1 MLQVLQ
7 HQSTGEIL
15 VEELP
20 VPSCPENG
28 ILVRVF
34 HSLISAGTERTS
46 VSKAQSSLLERA
58 LKQPQEVKKVLDSV
72 RKDGITSTFRK
83 VQNTLDSY
91 KPLGYSVSGIV
102 LESRCT
108 EFSPGDR
115 VACGGNKYAYH
126 AEVVAVPKNLAVPVP
141 EAVSSEEAAFT
152 TLGAI
157 AMQGVRQANVQL
169 GMRVAVMGL
178 GLLGQ
183 MTVQILKAS
192 GCAVAGLDVNEALFQ
207 TVQTLGADVVLPS
220 NTDAKKTLEAFSH
233 GLGVDA
239 VIITASTDSDEPVKL
254 AMEIVRK
261 RGTVVVVGAVGM
273 NIPRSP
279 FYEKEVNFTISCS
292 YGAGRYDPVYEEQGV
307 DYPAGYVRWTENRN
321 MQAFLELIAAGTMDV
336 RTMTTHRFP
345 LERAADAYALITGAV
360 KERYSG
366 IVLEYQ
372 RPETALKTAP
382 ILKNTKISS
391 SAKPRETVGVNTIG
405 VGVIGAGAFAQ
416 TSLLP
421 HIQKSKSA
429 RLIAVA
435 TSTPVSAKSV
445 AERFG
450 FSGFGTD
457 ASAVAA
463 HADVDLV
470 LCASRHDSHAAFVL
484 EALQQKKRI
493 FVEKPLCVNED
504 ELARID
510 TALEEHHSPDAIMVG
525 FNRRF
530 SEPFVKM
537 REFFAH
543 RKDPMTMVYRVNA
556 GAIPRDSWIQ
566 DRAQGG
572 RIVGECCHFIDC
584 MAFLT
589 GAVPTSVV
597 AQTISTPNIQ
607 AAQHDTVS
615 MTLTFSDGSLGT
627 VHYFANGDSSLP
639 KEYCEVFC
647 EGAVAQM
654 HNFTKLDLM
663 RSGKAKHYSFG
674 GGKGHAEEI
683 AATLSAV
690 QAGKPFPIDY
700 AIIRAVTKATF
711 AAEESLATGA
721 VVRL

>member
-20 VPSCPENG
+20 LPHCPPG
-28 ILVRVF
+28 AVLVRVS

-58 LKQPQEVKKVLDSV
+58 LQQPQEVKKVFDSV
-72 RKDGITSTFRK
+72 RKDGIVPTLRK

-91 KPLGYSVSGIV
+91 KPLGYSVSGVVI
-102 LESRCT
+102 ESRCT
-108 EFSPGDR
+108 EFAPGDR

-126 AEVVAVPKNLAVPVP
+126 AEVVAVPKNLVVRVP
-141 EAVSSEEAAFT
+141 EAVSGEEAAYT

-169 GMRVAVMGL
+169 GMRVAVLGL

-183 MTVQILKAS
+183 ITVQLLKAA
-192 GCAVAGLDVNEALFQ
+192 GCRVAGLDVNESLFQ
-207 TVQTLGADVVLPS
+207 TAQALGADLVLPS
-220 NTDAKKTLEAFSH
+220 NNDARKTLEAFSN

-254 AMEIVRK
+254 AMDIVRK

-273 NIPRSP
+273 NIQRSP

-292 YGAGRYDPVYEEQGV
+292 YGAGRYDPVYEEQGI
-307 DYPAGYVRWTENRN
+307 DYPAAYVRWTENRN
-321 MQAFLELIAAGTMDV
+321 MQSFLELIAAGKMDV

-345 LERAADAYALITGAV
+345 VEEAAKAYSLITGAV

-366 IVLEYQ
+366 IVLEYT
-372 RPETALKTAP
+372 RPEASLKTAP
-382 ILKNTKISS
+382 ILTNRKATTQTKFS
-391 SAKPRETVGVNTIG
+391 ETVG

-421 HIQKSKSA
+421 YIQRNKVAK
-429 RLIAVA
+429 LIAVA

-450 FSGFGTD
+450 FAGFGTD

-463 HADVDLV
+463 HEQVDLLV
-470 LCASRHDSHAAFVL
+470 CASRHDSHAAFVL
-484 EALQQKKRI
+484 EAIKQKKRI
-493 FVEKPLCVNED
+493 FVEKPLCINSE
-504 ELARID
+504 ELTRID
-510 TALEEHHSPDAIMVG
+510 TALEESQVYDSVMVG

-537 REFFAH
+537 REFFAR
-543 RKDPMTMVYRVNA
+543 RKDPMTMMYRVNA

-572 RIVGECCHFIDC
+572 RIIGECCHFIDC

-589 GAVPTSVV
+589 GAVPVSVF
-597 AQTISTPNIQ
+597 AQSISTPNLQ

-615 MTLTFSDGSLGT
+615 ITLTFSDGSLGT

-647 EGAVAQM
+647 EGATAQM
-654 HNFTKLDLM
+654 HNFTKLDMM
-663 RSGKAKHYSFG
+663 RSGKTKHYSFG

-683 AATLSAV
+683 AAMLDSV
-690 QAGKPFPIDY
+690 QSGKPFPIDY
-700 AIIRAVTKATF
+700 AVIRAVTRATF
-711 AAEESLATGA
+711 AAEESLAMGTL
-721 VVRL
+721 VRI